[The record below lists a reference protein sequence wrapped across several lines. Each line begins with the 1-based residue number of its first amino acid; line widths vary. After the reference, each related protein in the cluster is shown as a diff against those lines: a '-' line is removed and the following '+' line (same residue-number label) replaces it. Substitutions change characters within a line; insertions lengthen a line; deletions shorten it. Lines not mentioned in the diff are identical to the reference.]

1 MVPTT
6 LPTCPS
12 SPMQVSH
19 SPMQQPSSPHASE
32 TSPVTSANNTPVPSG
47 SHAIADATTG
57 QDIPFE
63 FHFDFQSPV
72 AHQRPHHAPFMLAT
86 PSSKKHSSLALPIS
100 CTFEALSHH
109 FHLPLKVAAEKFGVR
124 ATAFKKR
131 CRAIGIRHW
140 PYRKV
145 RSVKRSLLELAK
157 FKEEGA
163 LSDKQNIQLAGF
175 EKELDRLLSPETY
188 GIDPASG
195 RLFARFDD
203 DDDCD
208 SEDDDDCD
216 SCGSQS
222 SSRVSSPYSKSPTK
236 SKYKPRARSAPR
248 VKNTMVS
255 NQAQFFYNMVGH
267 EQMNPSSM
275 SETATMPSV
284 SIRFASHPSLNHASS
299 GIPFE
304 AYDPFF
310 GDFKSEYTLTME
322 DFGDEDHPS
331 CGYTLE
337 GVPSHEDDFFPLLRS
352 PTMAARRSQL
362 STTASTSIEGS
373 RAQNESENLEDD
385 VFLHISPDF
394 GCLV

>member
-1 MVPTT
+1 M
-6 LPTCPS
+6 
-12 SPMQVSH
+12 
-19 SPMQQPSSPHASE
+19 A
-32 TSPVTSANNTPVPSG
+32 
-47 SHAIADATTG
+47 

-72 AHQRPHHAPFMLAT
+72 AQPRAHAQFMLAT
-86 PSSKKHSSLALPIS
+86 PSSKKHSSLGLPIS

-157 FKEEGA
+157 CKEEGA
-163 LSDKQNIQLAGF
+163 LNDKQNTQLSGF

-188 GIDPASG
+188 GIDPTSG
-195 RLFARFDD
+195 RLLTHFADD
-203 DDDCD
+203 DESD

-222 SSRVSSPYSKSPTK
+222 SRVGSPYLNSPPK
-236 SKYKPRARSAPR
+236 FKYKPRARATPRASKGRNGMAP
-248 VKNTMVS
+248 
-255 NQAQFFYNMVGH
+255 NQTHFFYNVMNND
-267 EQMNPSSM
+267 QTNPSTISDAA
-275 SETATMPSV
+275 SMPSV
-284 SIRFASHPSLNHASS
+284 SVRFASHPSMSHASS

-310 GDFKSEYTLTME
+310 NDFKSEYTLTME

-331 CGYTLE
+331 CGYSLE
-337 GVPSHEDDFFPLLRS
+337 GVSAHEDDFFPLLRS
-352 PTMAARRSQL
+352 PTAAARRTQPA
-362 STTASTSIEGS
+362 TASTTNADSS
-373 RAQNESENLEDD
+373 RAQSESENLEDD